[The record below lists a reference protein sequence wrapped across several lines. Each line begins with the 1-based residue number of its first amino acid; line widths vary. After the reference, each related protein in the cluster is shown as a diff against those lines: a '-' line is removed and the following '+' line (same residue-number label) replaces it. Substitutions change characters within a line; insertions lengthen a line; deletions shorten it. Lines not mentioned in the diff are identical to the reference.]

1 MRARLRFGL
10 PLLPEGFELGPKIA
24 VRGLSKVFQ
33 PARGAVIEALRGID
47 LEILDGEFITLIGA
61 SGCGKTTLLRIMG
74 GFEQAST
81 GYIEIASRAGPSDL
95 VTSTVFQEESVFPWL
110 SVAGNVEYGLR
121 IRGMA
126 KDRRRQ
132 IVQHFIDKV
141 GLSAFKDAYPSQ
153 LSGGMRQRVSVARA
167 FANGPEVLLMDE
179 PFGALDEQTRII
191 LQQEVLRLWSEHRCT
206 VVFVTHSLDEAITLS
221 DRIIVLSARPGQ
233 VRADIRVDIP
243 RPRPVST
250 LRAHPEYAGLY
261 QRLWSLIEADIERSR
276 PAVIQ

>member
-1 MRARLRFGL
+1 M
-10 PLLPEGFELGPKIA
+10 GPKIA